1 MSFNGLMART
11 WRFNCTGE
19 ADVLELENL
28 PVALPA
34 AGEVLIQMKTIGLNR
49 ADTMFRRGTYIEKA
63 VFPSRLGYEGAGVVL
78 ATGEGVK
85 QFSAGD
91 NVSVLPSDSLARF
104 GTCAD
109 KLLIPE
115 SYLVH
120 KPDSLSWEEA
130 SSVWMQYLTA
140 WGGIMHAGEVTKGA
154 SVLVTAASSSV
165 GLAAVQIAQAA
176 GARVIASTLT
186 VEKKER
192 LLALGVKDVI
202 ASEDEPD
209 LYQAI
214 VSRLGGEYLDVAF
227 DAVGGPQIEHI
238 AQAMSVKGRMVIH
251 GALSP
256 DVTPFPLRLAL
267 RKSLTMRGFL
277 FLEVL
282 NDPAIREKAKR
293 FILSGMGAGF
303 LKPQIDK
310 CFKFE
315 ELREAH
321 QYLESNQQLGKI
333 IVRVAPV

>member
-1 MSFNGLMART
+1 
-11 WRFNCTGE
+11 
-19 ADVLELENL
+19 
-28 PVALPA
+28 
-34 AGEVLIQMKTIGLNR
+34 
-49 ADTMFRRGTYIEKA
+49 
-63 VFPSRLGYEGAGVVL
+63 
-78 ATGEGVK
+78 
-85 QFSAGD
+85 
-91 NVSVLPSDSLARF
+91 
-104 GTCAD
+104 
-109 KLLIPE
+109 
-115 SYLVH
+115 
-120 KPDSLSWEEA
+120 
-130 SSVWMQYLTA
+130 
-140 WGGIMHAGEVTKGA
+140 
-154 SVLVTAASSSV
+154 
-165 GLAAVQIAQAA
+165 
-176 GARVIASTLT
+176 

-192 LLALGVKDVI
+192 LLALGVKDVV

-214 VSRLGGEYLDVAF
+214 VSRLGGEHLDVAF

-238 AQAMSVKGRMVIH
+238 AQAMSAKGRMIIH

-282 NDPAIREKAKR
+282 NDPSIREKAKR

-333 IVRVAPV
+333 IVRIDPV